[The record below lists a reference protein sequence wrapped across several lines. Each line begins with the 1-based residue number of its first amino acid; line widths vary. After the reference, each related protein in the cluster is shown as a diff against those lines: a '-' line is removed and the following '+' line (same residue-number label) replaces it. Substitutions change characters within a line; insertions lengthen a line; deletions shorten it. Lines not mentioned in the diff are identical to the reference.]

1 MKQVIHQNFFT
12 KEDKIF
18 CKKLNKITDIDVD
31 RCSSCEMCV
40 GSLQGLG
47 VECLWEDN
55 DECYP
60 ILAVTDPMKEQLRVA
75 KLSDTKKSVEISL
88 RK

>member
-1 MKQVIHQNFFT
+1 MKQVIHQNFFANDG
-12 KEDKIF
+12 KVF
-18 CKKLNKITDIDVD
+18 CKKFNKITDMDVN

-40 GSLQGLG
+40 GSLQGSG
-47 VECLWEDN
+47 VECLWEDS
-55 DECYP
+55 DEHYP

>member
-1 MKQVIHQNFFT
+1 
-12 KEDKIF
+12 
-18 CKKLNKITDIDVD
+18 
-31 RCSSCEMCV
+31 MCV

>member
-60 ILAVTDPMKEQLRVA
+60 ILAVTDPMQNFLILR
-75 KLSDTKKSVEISL
+75 SL
-88 RK
+88 LKFHLESR